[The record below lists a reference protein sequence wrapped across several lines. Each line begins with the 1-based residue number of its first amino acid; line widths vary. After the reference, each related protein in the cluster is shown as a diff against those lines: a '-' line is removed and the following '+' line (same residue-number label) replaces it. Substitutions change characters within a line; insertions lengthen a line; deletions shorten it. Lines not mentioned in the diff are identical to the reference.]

1 MRILLI
7 ANEHARHGKEPL
19 DPALQVFK
27 AAGLEVIEERVER
40 GPYVE
45 RPIHRH
51 ARQVDAVV
59 LAGGDGTIHEAAP
72 ALIETGL
79 ALGILPRGTANDLAR
94 AVGMPLDLRR
104 AAEVIA
110 AGHRRRIDVGEVNG
124 KLFFNVAHI
133 GLGAALADALS
144 SGMKKRLGPFAYTV
158 AAALALTKL
167 RRFRAEIVAGGE
179 RRTMRSYGV
188 TIGNGRFF
196 GGSGIV
202 AEDATIDDG
211 LLHMFSLE
219 TKNPLQLLRLL
230 PSLMKGR
237 QGEYDWVHTLIA
249 PEIEVRTLRK
259 LKIRAD
265 GKTMSETPAV
275 FRVRPRALEVFA
287 PAPPGG

>member
-7 ANEHARHGKEPL
+7 ANEHARHGKQPL
-19 DPALQVFK
+19 DPALEAFRE
-27 AAGLEVIEERVER
+27 AGIEIVEESVER
-40 GPYVE
+40 GRYVE
-45 RPIHRH
+45 EPIQRH
-51 ARQVDAVV
+51 AKQVDAVV
-59 LAGGDGTIHEAAP
+59 LAGGDGTVHEAAP
-72 ALIETGL
+72 ALIDTGL
-79 ALGILPRGTANDLAR
+79 ALGVLPRGTANDLAR
-94 AVGMPLDLRR
+94 AVGLPLDLRG

-110 AGHRRRIDVGEVNG
+110 AGHKRRIDVGEVNG

-179 RRTMRSYGV
+179 RRTIRSYGV

-219 TKNPLQLLRLL
+219 TKNPFQLLRLL

-237 QGEYDWVHTLIA
+237 QGEHDWVHTLIA

-259 LKIRAD
+259 LRIRAD

-275 FRVRPRALEVFA
+275 FRVRPRALEIFA
-287 PAPPGG
+287 PAQPSA